1 MVPVPWSYINSW
13 YCSNCGLCCKEFDVV
28 LRFDEWLNLVRSY
41 GVGVTRAGLDRFYV
55 GKNSNGTCK
64 FLCNYLG
71 KWFCGLQQTKPTA
84 CKLWPFKVSNSPRYG
99 RAQEAAFNYK
109 GRRFFLYV
117 DPFCPEIKWGK
128 PSSQMISLVI
138 PEFVEIAL
146 GLREKQVYST
156 SGVQA
161 QYDVFSSLRRGGY
174 LIP

>member
-1 MVPVPWSYINSW
+1 MLPIPWRYVESWNCNS
-13 YCSNCGLCCKEFDVV
+13 CGLCCKGFDVV
-28 LRFDEWLNLVRSY
+28 LDFPEWMNIVKTY
-41 GVGVTRAGLDRFYV
+41 GVDYTIPGLSRLYLRRKTD
-55 GKNSNGTCK
+55 GTCV
-64 FLCNYLG
+64 FLQNYYGGWL
-71 KWFCGLQQTKPTA
+71 CSLQHMKPMA